1 MPAPASPPPD
11 PSFRTCSAC
20 GARVHRAEVHK
31 NRYGQYICK
40 ACRSDGVR
48 AVGRRR
54 LHHMVRSMP
63 TALLAFLVVMVVLVL
78 VPLVFLLLAQL
89 HSYSNG
95 AMVDDIKD
103 TVRSINRMAR

>member
-1 MPAPASPPPD
+1 MHAPASPPPALD
-11 PSFRTCSAC
+11 YRICSAC
-20 GARVHRAEVHK
+20 DARVHRAEVHK

-54 LHHMVRSMP
+54 LHHMVQRIP
-63 TALLAFLVVMVVLVL
+63 TALLTFLVVMLVLVL
-78 VPLVFLLLAQL
+78 VPLAFFLLAQL

-95 AMVDDIKD
+95 GMVGDLKD
-103 TVRSINRMAR
+103 VVRSINQTAR